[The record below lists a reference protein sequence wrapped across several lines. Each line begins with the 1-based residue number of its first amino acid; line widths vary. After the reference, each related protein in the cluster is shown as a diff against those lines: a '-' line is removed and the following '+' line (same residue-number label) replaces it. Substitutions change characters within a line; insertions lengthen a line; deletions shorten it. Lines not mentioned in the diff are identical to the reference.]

1 MAEEGKNLLATFE
14 AKLRQLMHQYE
25 QLQHENESLKHFL
38 AQKGDE
44 LKKLN
49 DSKNELET
57 MYINLRMAKTIS
69 IHDRDI
75 MDTKKRLSK
84 LVRGVDRCI
93 ALLND

>member
-57 MYINLRMAKTIS
+57 MYIKMKVNFSSIS
-69 IHDRDI
+69 QI
-75 MDTKKRLSK
+75 MQYRSCHRYSSGSDLP
-84 LVRGVDRCI
+84 VEP
-93 ALLND
+93 